1 MSITSPE
8 PQPASMRI
16 AERHT
21 PPHEAVTGT
30 RGVASSAYP
39 LATQAALD
47 ILQRGGSAVD
57 AAIAAGAVLTVVMP
71 SSGALGGDVFFL
83 VSDSDGDVRAVNG
96 SGAAP
101 LAATREIYAG
111 MGEIPD
117 SGWRASTVPG
127 MVDGWQVAHKRW
139 GKLPWNALFEAAIHY
154 ANDGFVVSPSLEMG
168 FTFGAEK
175 FRHFPET
182 ARIFLAE
189 GRPPQAGEVL
199 KQPDLAN
206 TFLAI
211 RDDGP
216 DVFYEGDIAR
226 AIVEASSRQDGLFS
240 LEDFARHSSVEPD
253 PIQVAYRDTTVYGQP
268 PVSQGIILLMA
279 LGTLNE
285 MDLRATGAGT
295 ADTVHLQVEAIKQG
309 FADRVTYLGDP
320 NFVDVPI
327 QEMLSI
333 GESQRRANAI
343 DLARRSN
350 VLMEPAHADTTSLV
364 TADSDGN
371 IVAYIHS
378 LYAGSGVVVP
388 GTGIMM
394 NNRALG
400 FSLDPTSPNVLAP
413 GKRPVHTL
421 NQALVKHGDDVYAI
435 GTPGANLQVQHNL
448 QVICNLIDFDIK
460 LQAAVDA
467 PRWSMGD
474 QMRIGDDQ
482 LMIEDRFGPDVIG
495 DLSRRGHN
503 MVTAPAWQVGG
514 GIQVAR
520 INRRN
525 GVLWAAR
532 DPRRPTNLA
541 SAI

>member
-1 MSITSPE
+1 MSVQM
-8 PQPASMRI
+8 PQH
-16 AERHT
+16 HT
-21 PPHEAVTGT
+21 PPHEAVAGT

-39 LATQAALD
+39 LATEAAID
-47 ILQRGGSAVD
+47 ILRRGGSAVD

-71 SSGALGGDVFFL
+71 TAGALGGDVFFL
-83 VSDSDGDVRAVNG
+83 VSDADGDIRAVNG

-101 LAATREIYAG
+101 MSATHEIYAE
-111 MGEIPD
+111 MGEIPEA
-117 SGWRASTVPG
+117 GWRASTVPG
-127 MVDGWQVAHKRW
+127 MVDGWRTAHERW
-139 GKLPWNALFEAAIHY
+139 GKLPWDQLFDAAIHY
-154 ANDGFVVSPSLEMG
+154 ASDGFVVSPSLELRFTMG
-168 FTFGAEK
+168 ADTF
-175 FRHFPET
+175 RQFPET
-182 ARIFLAE
+182 ARIFLAD
-189 GRPPQAGEVL
+189 GNPPQAGTVL
-199 KQPDLAN
+199 QQPDLAN

-216 DVFYEGDIAR
+216 DVFYEGAIAR
-226 AIVEASSRQDGLFS
+226 AIVEASSRQDGLFAY
-240 LEDFARHSSVEPD
+240 EDFARHSTVEPD
-253 PIQVAYRDTTVYGQP
+253 PIQVSYRDTVVYGQP

-279 LGTLNE
+279 LGALDE
-285 MDLRATGAGT
+285 FDLAESGPGT
-295 ADTVHLQVEAIKQG
+295 ADSIHIQVEAIKQS

-320 NFVDVPI
+320 DFVEVPV
-327 QEMLSI
+327 EKMLSLA
-333 GESQRRANAI
+333 ESKRRSTAI
-343 DLARRSN
+343 DVNRRSD

-364 TADSDGN
+364 TADGDGN

-394 NNRALG
+394 NDRARG
-400 FSLDPTSPNVLAP
+400 FSLDPASPNVIAP

-421 NQALVKHGDDVYAI
+421 NQVLVRRGDDVYAI
-435 GTPGANLQVQHNL
+435 CTPGANLQVQHNL
-448 QVICNLIDFDIK
+448 QVICNLFDFGLK

-482 LMIEDRFGPDVIG
+482 LMIEDRFGPDVID

-514 GIQVAR
+514 GIQAAR
-520 INRRN
+520 VNRRD
-525 GVLWAAR
+525 GILWAAR
-532 DPRRPTNLA
+532 DPRRATNLA